1 MIKYLIAPLAFTIF
15 GAVTAQAA
23 SDDPAATPYRPT
35 VSTPANLSEPG
46 WLELETGGQHLKG
59 GDSAKRDSIP
69 MTLKYAFNPDLG
81 IRVGGDAL
89 VWQKN
94 TDGSTLTGI
103 GDTAVILKRRFAL
116 DENTAFGLEGGV
128 NLPTAKDGLGSGK
141 TDYLVTGIYSANLG
155 IYHTDLNLSATRLG
169 QVGDGESR
177 LQTAW
182 ATALS
187 RPIDDRWGIAGELSG
202 TLRKGSPS
210 TAQFLVAAS
219 YNYSKR
225 IVLDAGT
232 AFGLNHASPD
242 WTVFAG
248 MTMLIGKIY

>member
-1 MIKYLIAPLAFTIF
+1 MIKYLIAPLAFVII

-23 SDDPAATPYRPT
+23 SDDPTATPYRPT

-46 WLELETGGQHLKG
+46 WLELEIGGQHING
-59 GDSAKRDSIP
+59 GETAKRDSIP
-69 MTLKYAFNPDLG
+69 ATLKYAFTPDWG

-89 VWQKN
+89 IRQKN
-94 TDGSTLTGI
+94 TDGSTVSGI
-103 GDTAVILKRRFAL
+103 GDTSFILKRRFAL

-128 NLPTAKDGLGSGK
+128 NLPTAKDGLGHGK
-141 TDYLVTGIYSANLG
+141 TDYLLTGIYSANLG
-155 IYHTDLNLSATRLG
+155 PYHTDLNLSAIRLG

-182 ATALS
+182 AAGFS
-187 RPIDDRWGIAGELSG
+187 RPIDDHWGIVGELSG

-225 IVLDAGT
+225 IVFDAGT
-232 AFGLNHASPD
+232 AVGLNRALPD
-242 WTVFAG
+242 WTLFAG

>member
-1 MIKYLIAPLAFTIF
+1 MNKFLIVPFAIILI
-15 GAVTAQAA
+15 GAVTAKAA
-23 SDDPAATPYRPT
+23 SDDPTATPYRPT

-46 WLELETGGQHLKG
+46 WLELETGGQHAKG
-59 GDSAKRDSIP
+59 GESAKRDSLP
-69 MTLKYAFNPDLG
+69 TTLKYAFTPDWG

-89 VWQKN
+89 VRQKN
-94 TDGSTLTGI
+94 ADGSTLSGL

-155 IYHTDLNLSATRLG
+155 VYHTDLNLSATRLG

-182 ATALS
+182 ATSLS
-187 RPIDDRWGIAGELSG
+187 RPLGETWGVAGELSG
-202 TLRKGSPS
+202 TYRKSVAS

-225 IVLDAGT
+225 IVFDAGT
-232 AFGLNHASPD
+232 SVGLNRASPD
-242 WTVFAG
+242 WTIFAG
-248 MTMLIGKIY
+248 MTMLIGKIN